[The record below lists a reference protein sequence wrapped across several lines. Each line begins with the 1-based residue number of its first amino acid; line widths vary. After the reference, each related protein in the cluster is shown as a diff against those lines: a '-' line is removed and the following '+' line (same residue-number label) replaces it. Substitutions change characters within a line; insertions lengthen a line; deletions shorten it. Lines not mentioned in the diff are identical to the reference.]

1 MHEGQL
7 DKADAPYALHALR
20 VMLDVPEAAR
30 IAGVPHDVVEDTYCT
45 LDDLRQLGFGEEVVA
60 TVDALTRRPHENS
73 DDAYFAYV
81 KRAASHDVA
90 RHVKLADLRDNM
102 DVSRILAMTDADRQ
116 RLIRYRQA
124 MALVRSIGRARGD
137 AFDFPEIVPLE
148 SEIQAAWVEEEL
160 KPPGRIYICD
170 FYVNGAERGTE
181 VLWGTEL
188 GRMVHIDH
196 HAPGHRMERHV
207 TSTMLAKEF
216 VQAGSA
222 IEPGSYV
229 VINHTD
235 CDSMLS
241 SALMMGLLPPSPDF
255 VAASVAADHT
265 GAQDAIA
272 DLLQALDEERQGPR
286 TREQYAE
293 SIRNLRL
300 SLDGRPVEHQA
311 RRAMELRDAKRSQAE
326 AAVMSGKVKDHGGI
340 AFGVVEGE
348 IEGAFFPSLL
358 PHSKLIVV
366 ACPRPGV
373 LGEWIVKVR
382 LGSAAPPG
390 MTLHSLAIK
399 KFDPEF
405 GGRWNAGSNKR
416 GKKTILHPDAWL
428 EAMHQRVA
436 RYDKTAE

>member
-1 MHEGQL
+1 MT
-7 DKADAPYALHALR
+7 AP
-20 VMLDVPEAAR
+20 
-30 IAGVPHDVVEDTYCT
+30 
-45 LDDLRQLGFGEEVVA
+45 
-60 TVDALTRRPHENS
+60 S
-73 DDAYFAYV
+73 
-81 KRAASHDVA
+81 
-90 RHVKLADLRDNM
+90 
-102 DVSRILAMTDADRQ
+102 
-116 RLIRYRQA
+116 
-124 MALVRSIGRARGD
+124 RGD
-137 AFDFPEIVPLE
+137 VFECPEIIPLE
-148 SEIQAAWVEEEL
+148 SRVQAGWLENEL
-160 KPPGRIYICD
+160 QPPGRIYACD
-170 FYVNGAERGTE
+170 FYVDGAEHGLE
-181 VLWGTEL
+181 VPWGTEF
-188 GRMVHIDH
+188 GRIVHIDH
-196 HAPGHRMERHV
+196 HAPGHRMERNV
-207 TSTMLAKEF
+207 TSTILATDF
-216 VQAGSA
+216 VEARSA

-241 SALMMGLLPPSPDF
+241 SALMMGLLPPSPEF

-265 GAQDAIA
+265 GEQNTIA
-272 DLLQALDEERQGPR
+272 DLLQSLDDGREGHR
-286 TREQYAE
+286 THEQYAE
-293 SIRNLRL
+293 SLRNLRL
-300 SLDGRPVEHQA
+300 LRDGRPVEQQA

-373 LGEWIVKVR
+373 LGDWIVKVR